1 LSEGEGRV
9 SYCSLHRLCAV
20 FEQTL
25 DRQIALCN
33 ASLMPN
39 RPPKPQAPAGR
50 TFRPSIRHLRELAE
64 IAEIRAAL
72 LEFCDPEDAR
82 RVDALTREICLNLME
97 QERIEARL
105 RELKAASRPA
115 AAGGENLAAA
125 KPATRAEITGVA
137 PPTFRPDWRAD
148 LPWSPTRH

>member
-1 LSEGEGRV
+1 MRIAD
-9 SYCSLHRLCAV
+9 CILCAPRLNKRL
-20 FEQTL
+20 TRKL
-25 DRQIALCN
+25 RYAIPL
-33 ASLMPN
+33 LMPN

-72 LEFCDPEDAR
+72 LEFCGPEDAR

-115 AAGGENLAAA
+115 AAGGANLAAS
-125 KPATRAEITGVA
+125 KPIRAETAAAA
-137 PPTFRPDWRAD
+137 PPMAHPDWRAD